1 MCLGGCG
8 LGQSVNKLE
17 DEIPRPAVSKGSD
30 LQLLGNKTDLARGAL
45 QLWLE
50 ARCCDSGHSALRLG
64 HGSCRSTRPFSL
76 QASKNLM
83 HFCPC
88 ARHVANISPSFCHL
102 FSWNIHVCS
111 FCRG

>member
-8 LGQSVNKLE
+8 LGQSLNELE
-17 DEIPRPAVSKGSD
+17 DEIPRPAVSKGSG
-30 LQLLGNKTDLARGAL
+30 LLLLGNKTDLARGAL
-45 QLWLE
+45 QFWLE